1 MGMTN
6 PPPERFPGMFFPPF
20 HKPTVQFIGQ
30 ALYGIQASGEVKLA
44 SWVKMPREGISAK
57 KVEDRLSRNL
67 SLEGKRRPHA
77 RQRLHGLQG
86 DCAPE
91 RKQTHHPPSF
101 QPLVDD
107 RPGLPQRERR
117 GHTHHRPDPKRSRA
131 KRHLRLRPGRGQL
144 AKHGLD
150 FIMRLKRRNLASW
163 KRTGDSESLASQ
175 VAMSHRASVR
185 FDSHGGES
193 RAI

>member
-1 MGMTN
+1 MLVNGCTGC
-6 PPPERFPGMFFPPF
+6 RA
-20 HKPTVQFIGQ
+20 I
-30 ALYGIQASGEVKLA
+30 
-44 SWVKMPREGISAK
+44 
-57 KVEDRLSRNL
+57 
-67 SLEGKRRPHA
+67 A
-77 RQRLHGLQG
+77 RQSGNRRIIPLHFSLWSTIAPGCRSENDGVIRIIDRIRSVHGRNGICVYDRGG
-86 DCAPE
+86 DNIE
-91 RKQTHHPPSF
+91 LF
-101 QPLVDD
+101 
-107 RPGLPQRERR
+107 
-117 GHTHHRPDPKRSRA
+117 
-131 KRHLRLRPGRGQL
+131 RHF